1 MISEKEDEAAMA
13 AEFQASTDEEL
24 GRMREALD
32 AKQAEGDKLR
42 QDFAA
47 RTLELESASAA
58 AVAAAESRLATEASL
73 TANLKMRSRI
83 N

>member
-13 AEFQASTDEEL
+13 AEFQAANDEEL

-32 AKQAEGDKLR
+32 AKQAEGEKLR

-58 AVAAAESRLATEASL
+58 AVAAVTYQLLQS
-73 TANLKMRSRI
+73 
-83 N
+83 